1 MSRREEVR
9 AMPQR
14 KISAIL
20 AALWLTGATV
30 AVAVEGWDLTS
41 SEVRQAYFLGQ
52 RRGDQRLAEFLEGY
66 VKRLPAPAS
75 GPHVAVIQISTPY
88 HQVVKRSW
96 RTQVGYSSQ
105 QAERDYKASPD
116 RIVANVTVN
125 LMPGDVAQMR
135 ELGFWREF
143 EVRLV
148 QDEQAVYPRLVEGE
162 LIYSGDPNG
171 YRQVIGF
178 EMHAEFST
186 RQVRRAP
193 LRVEVLTHDRQ
204 TVSAGFDLARLK

>member
-1 MSRREEVR
+1 
-9 AMPQR
+9 MPQG

-20 AALWLTGATV
+20 AALWLAGVTA
-30 AVAVEGWDLTS
+30 AMASQGWDLTS
-41 SEVRQAYFLGQ
+41 SDVRQAYFLGQ

-105 QAERDYKASPD
+105 QAERDYKANPD
-116 RIVANVTVN
+116 LLVVNVTVN
-125 LMPGDVAQMR
+125 LLPGDVAQMR

-143 EVRLV
+143 GVRLV
-148 QDEQAVYPRLVEGE
+148 QDEQAVYPRFVDGE
-162 LIYSGDPNG
+162 LIYGGDPNG

-178 EMHAEFST
+178 EMRAEFSA

-193 LRVEVLTHDRQ
+193 VRVEVLTHDKQ
-204 TVSAGFDLARLK
+204 TVSADFDLARLK